1 MRNVTQAKT
10 NMFSW
15 TLLLTTDNLTLQLD
29 PQTKRL
35 SDLMDVHTLNIIPLV
50 GKCAAN
56 ERMVPHPGR
65 AFLTSRNLTQLR
77 LQNMQ

>member
-1 MRNVTQAKT
+1 MRNVTLTGT

-35 SDLMDVHTLNIIPLV
+35 SDLTDVHT
-50 GKCAAN
+50 
-56 ERMVPHPGR
+56 
-65 AFLTSRNLTQLR
+65 
-77 LQNMQ
+77 